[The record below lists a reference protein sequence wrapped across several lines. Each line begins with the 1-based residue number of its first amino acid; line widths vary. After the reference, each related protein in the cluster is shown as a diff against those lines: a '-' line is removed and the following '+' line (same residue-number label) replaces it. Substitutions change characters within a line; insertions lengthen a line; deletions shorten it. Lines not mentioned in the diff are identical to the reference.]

1 MFKYLWIGLIGLI
14 YILYAGSAISDIVT
28 AIRYK
33 EEISRSTIVF
43 IISNYVIIGLVSFI
57 WWVVTL

>member
-1 MFKYLWIGLIGLI
+1 MFKYLWIALLGLI
-14 YILYAGSAISDIVT
+14 YILYAGSAISNIVT

-33 EEISRSTIVF
+33 EEIERSTIVF
-43 IISNYVIIGLVSFI
+43 IVGNYVILGLVSFI

>member
-1 MFKYLWIGLIGLI
+1 MFKYLWIALLGLI
-14 YILYAGSAISDIVT
+14 YILYAGSAISDIIT

-43 IISNYVIIGLVSFI
+43 IVGNYVILSLVSFI